1 MIRFQRKYFIWAII
15 LFITEVLI
23 AAFVHDKI
31 VRPYFGDF
39 LVVILIYC
47 FIKSFLDIPVFPLA
61 VSVLLFAY
69 LIELLQYYGIAQR
82 LGLEKSG
89 IARIVIGSSFGW
101 MDLVAYTAGIF
112 FLLFLEKRSNRALET
127 GENP

>member
-1 MIRFQRKYFIWAII
+1 MLRFQKKYFVWAII
-15 LFITEVLI
+15 LFVTEVLI
-23 AAFVHDKI
+23 AAYLNDRI
-31 VRPYFGDF
+31 IRPYFGDF

-69 LIELLQYYGIAQR
+69 MIELLQYFGIAHR

-101 MDLVAYTAGIF
+101 MDLVA
-112 FLLFLEKRSNRALET
+112 
-127 GENP
+127 